1 MNRLVLLVIAI
12 VMFGGGAA
20 AGQDRAPQ
28 PPAQPAAQPSS
39 PAPVSQKGMAPTA
52 RLQVVLSRFNGDK
65 RVANQPYVVV
75 TVANGSRKVLRVG
88 AEVPIGSGA
97 GAGTK
102 ENPGY
107 KSVGTNIRADVT
119 LFDDGRYLVNV
130 NVESSSPYADAQ
142 EKAGRPAFRNFNLDG
157 SAYLKDG
164 QTAEIATATDS
175 ITGEVIKM
183 EVTVTAVK

>member
-1 MNRLVLLVIAI
+1 MNRLVCVVIAI
-12 VMFGGGAA
+12 VVSASGAA
-20 AGQDRAPQ
+20 AGQDRAQ
-28 PPAQPAAQPSS
+28 QPAQPAAQPG
-39 PAPVSQKGMAPTA
+39 PAPVKGMAPTA

-75 TVANGSRKVLRVG
+75 TVANGSRKLLRVG

-119 LFDDGRYLVNV
+119 LYDDGRYLVNV

-157 SAYLKDG
+157 AAYLKDG
-164 QTAEIATATDS
+164 QTAEIATATDN

-183 EVTVTAVK
+183 EVTVTSVK